1 LAARLSQAITVAS
14 TSRVAVLTGPAAL
27 PIEDE
32 FRHWPWPDPAAA
44 LGGDRRLALLQQRQ
58 ILGMELHQKIAR
70 GLRCRQVVPQQQ
82 RQRLVVAELIEILG
96 PLTTAAHIVSRLSTI
111 SEVLSLRLRLFSLI
125 SRSITAAVPV

>member
-1 LAARLSQAITVAS
+1 MAS
-14 TSRVAVLTGPAAL
+14 TSRVAVLSRPAAL

-44 LGGDRRLALLQQRQ
+44 LGGDRHLALLQERQ
-58 ILGMELHQKIAR
+58 IL

-96 PLTTAAHIVSRLSTI
+96 PLTTAAHIVSRLSTT